1 MDEALPIKSRPMSNA
16 KKEFA
21 RRLKAAMLAAGHEPR
36 PVILE
41 REFNRRYAG
50 EPMTPHGVRRW
61 LNGEVVPAT
70 GKLEV
75 LADWLHTTVSALTGV
90 TASSVREERPVWA
103 TANESDREVIEAFL
117 SLRAQQKR
125 VIREV
130 ILAFSKAGKA

>member
-1 MDEALPIKSRPMSNA
+1 MPVKSGSMSNA

-36 PVILE
+36 PVVLE

-61 LNGEVVPAT
+61 LSGEVLPPA

-75 LADWLHTTVSALTGV
+75 LAGWLNTTVPALTGMA
-90 TASSVREERPVWA
+90 ASAVREDRPAWA
-103 TANESDREVIEAFL
+103 TASESDHEVIEAFL
-117 SLRAQQKR
+117 RLRAQQKR
-125 VIREV
+125 VAREV
-130 ILAFSKAGKA
+130 ILALAKAGKG